1 MTMTTATTT
10 GISLSHLH
18 LVWPDLWPLLEPATL
33 LAPEKPDV
41 LGRLLS
47 QHAQLWAVY
56 EDGKPLAAIVT
67 EITLMPEKRCRIWL
81 VGGTRMREWA
91 GDFLAMIEHWARA
104 YGCAALWGTQSR
116 AGWLRIVRKFGGEE
130 AGIING
136 QLTWERRIA

>member
-18 LVWPDLWPLLEPATL
+18 LVWPDLWPMLEPATL
-33 LAPEKPDV
+33 LAPEKLDV

-47 QHAQLWAVY
+47 QNAQLWAIY
-56 EDGKPLAAIVT
+56 KDGKPLAAIVT

-91 GDFLAMIEHWARA
+91 GDFLATIEHWARA

-136 QLTWERRIA
+136 QLTWERRIT